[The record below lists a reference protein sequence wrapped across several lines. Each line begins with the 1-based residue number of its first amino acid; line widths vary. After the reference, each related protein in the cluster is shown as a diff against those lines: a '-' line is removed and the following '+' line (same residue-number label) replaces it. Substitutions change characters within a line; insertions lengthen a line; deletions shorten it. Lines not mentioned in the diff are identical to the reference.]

1 MTSSPNKLS
10 LLQLILVVIGNVLGP
25 GLFLLPANLAGIG
38 SISLIGWLITALFAL
53 VMASL
58 FARLG
63 AINPEACSLYALSR
77 DGIGRLAGFQVVYGY
92 WFGIWASNVAG
103 AVATVGYLTWF
114 FPQLTHP
121 VIGCSVAV
129 GLIWL
134 LTLVNMTN
142 LRFIGL
148 FQSMTTGLTLIPV
161 LCLAIF
167 GWFHF
172 DPDLLRGAYNVTG
185 DSDFRAIISA
195 ASLTLWTFLG
205 LEAACNV
212 ASASSNPKRDVPL
225 ATLLGTIITAI
236 IYLSCT
242 TVVMGIVPNE
252 ALSTSTAPMALAV
265 DVLLGHG
272 AGDIVSLIAVVAC
285 LGSLNSWILTQGL
298 IARTAAKDGLFP
310 ALFARLNKN
319 QVPAHGHMLTA
330 MLVSLFLIATVEPQL
345 NEQFEKA
352 ALVCVFVSL
361 VSYVYALSGSFVVLR
376 RLGVPAEQYRAMSI
390 FIVISIG
397 YCFMAALGTGADV
410 LCYGVIAILF
420 SVVLYACSSSGITGS
435 AVNVTKT
442 NMNKLFLS
450 DKQP

>member
-1 MTSSPNKLS
+1 MTSSPKKLS
-10 LLQLILVVIGNVLGP
+10 LLQLMLVVIGNMLGP

-38 SISLIGWLITALFAL
+38 CISLIGWLLTALFAL
-53 VMASL
+53 VMALL

-63 AINPEACSLYALSR
+63 TIKPESCSLYALSR

-103 AVATVGYLTWF
+103 AVATIGYLSWF
-114 FPQLTHP
+114 FPRLAHP
-121 VIGCSVAV
+121 VVGCGAAV
-129 GLIWL
+129 GVIWL

-161 LCLAIF
+161 LSLAIF
-167 GWFHF
+167 GWFYF
-172 DPDLLRGAYNVTG
+172 DPERMRSAYNVTG
-185 DSDFRAIISA
+185 NSDFRAIISA

-205 LEAACNV
+205 LEAACNA

-236 IYLSCT
+236 IYLACT

-252 ALSTSTAPMALAV
+252 VLRTSTAPMALAV
-265 DVLLGHG
+265 EAILGHA
-272 AGDIVSLIAVVAC
+272 AGDIVSVIAVVAC

-310 ALFARLNKN
+310 AFFARLNRS
-319 QVPAHGHMLTA
+319 QVPAQGHMLTA
-330 MLVSLFLIATVEPQL
+330 ILVSLFLIVTVEPQL

-361 VSYVYALSGSFVVLR
+361 ISYVYALSGSFVVLR
-376 RLGVPAEQYRAMSI
+376 QLGMPAEQYRIMSI
-390 FIVISIG
+390 IIVTSIG
-397 YCFMAALGTGADV
+397 YCFMAVLGTGADV

-420 SVVLYACSSSGITGS
+420 SVVLYACSGSGTSNNTVPHID
-435 AVNVTKT
+435 
-442 NMNKLFLS
+442 KLALS